1 MSARRRLFAMAL
13 AGFVAAAMVLVPAL
27 AEDIVGRAKI
37 IDGDTLDING
47 SRVRLNGIDAP
58 EKAQLCETGQ
68 AAWGVRHQC
77 DDGADERDARRRR
90 DLSRR

>member
-1 MSARRRLFAMAL
+1 MSARRRVFAMAL
-13 AGFVAAAMVLVPAL
+13 AGFVAAATVLVPAL

-68 AAWGVRHQC
+68 AAWAHQC

-90 DLSRR
+90 DLPRR